1 MLLLNVKEGR
11 HHVVAVGAAVVA
23 SSFQHQVVTVQ
34 VAVEVFLAIRLLLI
48 DLEFG
53 RGRFIGQGFA

>member
-11 HHVVAVGAAVVA
+11 HHVVAVVAAVVA
-23 SSFQHQVVTVQ
+23 SFQHQVVTLQ